1 MLKLGRKILSFRKR
15 IVAIV
20 VGVTM
25 VTLSLLFT
33 NDMARRLR
41 EKEQHEVALWV
52 HAMERVMS
60 DSSNDPFV
68 QDILSQRNNIP
79 FIITNQNL
87 KVLHSHLIP
96 EEIINIPTAC
106 ARRSTSSPKRIP
118 RSRSNTT
125 GAKTTN
131 TSYSSA
137 SPGCSRPSTG
147 SPTSSSPSL
156 RSSSCWVS
164 SLSARPSRTSRT
176 AYGSDWPK
184 KRRTNWVPPPP
195 RCWDGSN
202 TCARSPSIRVP
213 SKR

>member
-79 FIITNQNL
+79 FIISFPKRSST
-87 KVLHSHLIP
+87 
-96 EEIINIPTAC
+96 IPTAC
-106 ARRSTSSPKRIP
+106 ARRSTSSPKRTP

-184 KRRTNWVPPPP
+184 KRRTNWAPPPP